1 MPVTEMKRSGIE
13 VHGEYHYYQQSK
25 IEQSDRPLVFY
36 IFCGERVVFLFGVNC
51 QLSCDT
57 SEKVKRRK
65 KMERANEMC
74 SFGKVEYGLQTGTVK
89 ISELHEFK
97 GHPFKVENDIQ
108 LFELMRSIEDKGVL
122 VPLIVRSNPYG
133 EGYEIIAGHRR
144 KAACAWAGIE
154 EVPVIIRE
162 LDDADAVIA
171 MIDSNLQREHIKPS
185 EKAYAYKMKLEAM
198 KSQGKRNDLFVSQ
211 VGTKLE
217 KEQTKEGKTIL
228 RADERLAKEVGESRN
243 QIARYIRLTNL
254 VPKILDMVDE
264 GKIAFTIGVELS
276 YLTEEEQYELHAVM
290 DLEQC
295 TPSLSQANRMKRM
308 SQAGT
313 LDMDEMYSI
322 LEQEKPNQ
330 REQIKIRADTL
341 ADYFPKDFTPKQKV
355 ELIESLVKEWHE
367 KQMVQTKPSV
377 QQKLK
382 KKSME
387 R

>member
-1 MPVTEMKRSGIE
+1 M
-13 VHGEYHYYQQSK
+13 
-25 IEQSDRPLVFY
+25 
-36 IFCGERVVFLFGVNC
+36 
-51 QLSCDT
+51 
-57 SEKVKRRK
+57 EKTK
-65 KMERANEMC
+65 AMC
-74 SFGKVEYGLQTGTVK
+74 SFGKDDYGLQTGNVK
-89 ISELHEFK
+89 ISDLHDFK
-97 GHPFKVENDIQ
+97 GHPFKVEQDIQ

-133 EGYEIIAGHRR
+133 DGYEIIAGHRR
-144 KAACAWAGIE
+144 KAACTWAGIE
-154 EVPVIIRE
+154 EVPVMIRE
-162 LDDADAVIA
+162 MDDSDAVIA
-171 MIDSNLQREHIKPS
+171 MIDSNLQREYIKPS

-198 KSQGKRNDLFVSQ
+198 KSQGKRNDLTSSQ
-211 VGTKLE
+211 LGTKLE
-217 KEQTKEGKTIL
+217 KEEIVEGKYIL

-254 VPKILDMVDE
+254 IPKILDMVDA
-264 GKIAFTIGVELS
+264 GTIAFTIGVELS

-295 TPSLSQANRMKRM
+295 TPSLSQANKMKRM

-341 ADYFPKDFTPKQKV
+341 ENYFPKDFTPRQKV
-355 ELIESLVKEWHE
+355 ELIETLVKEWHE
-367 KQMVQTKPSV
+367 KQMVQTKSSV

-382 KKSME
+382 KKGME

>member
-1 MPVTEMKRSGIE
+1 MEKTKVT
-13 VHGEYHYYQQSK
+13 
-25 IEQSDRPLVFY
+25 
-36 IFCGERVVFLFGVNC
+36 
-51 QLSCDT
+51 
-57 SEKVKRRK
+57 
-65 KMERANEMC
+65 C
-74 SFGKVEYGLQTGTVK
+74 SFGNDEYGLQTGNVK
-89 ISELHEFK
+89 ISELHDFK
-97 GHPFKVENDIQ
+97 GHPFKVEQDIQ

-133 EGYEIIAGHRR
+133 DGYEIIAGHRR
-144 KAACAWAGIE
+144 KAACHWAGIE
-154 EVPVIIRE
+154 EVPVIVRE
-162 LDDADAVIA
+162 LDDSDAVIA
-171 MIDSNLQREHIKPS
+171 MIDSNLQRENIKPS

-198 KSQGKRNDLFVSQ
+198 KSQGKRNDLTLSQ
-211 VGTKLE
+211 LGTKLIKDE
-217 KEQTKEGKTIL
+217 TPEGKKIL

-254 VPKILDMVDE
+254 IPKILDMVDA

-295 TPSLSQANRMKRM
+295 TPSLSQANKMKRM

-330 REQIKIRADTL
+330 REQIKIRADSL
-341 ADYFPKDFTPKQKV
+341 ADYFPKDFTLRQKV

-367 KQMVQTKPSV
+367 KQMVQAKTSV

-382 KKSME
+382 KTGRE

>member
-1 MPVTEMKRSGIE
+1 MEKTKVMC
-13 VHGEYHYYQQSK
+13 
-25 IEQSDRPLVFY
+25 F
-36 IFCGERVVFLFGVNC
+36 FGN
-51 QLSCDT
+51 D
-57 SEKVKRRK
+57 
-65 KMERANEMC
+65 
-74 SFGKVEYGLQTGTVK
+74 EYGLQTGNVK
-89 ISELHEFK
+89 ISELHDFK
-97 GHPFKVENDIQ
+97 GHPFKVEQDIQ

-133 EGYEIIAGHRR
+133 DGYEIIAGHRR

-154 EVPVIIRE
+154 EVPVIVRE
-162 LDDADAVIA
+162 LDDSDAVIA

-198 KSQGKRNDLFVSQ
+198 KSQGKRNDLTSFQ
-211 VGTKLE
+211 LGTKLE
-217 KEQTKEGKTIL
+217 KEEIVEGKYIL

-254 VPKILDMVDE
+254 IPKILDMVDA

-295 TPSLSQANRMKRM
+295 TPSLSQANKMKRL

-330 REQIKIRADTL
+330 REQIKIRANTL
-341 ADYFPKDFTPKQKV
+341 ENYFPKDFTPKQKV

-367 KQMVQTKPSV
+367 KQVVQARPSV

-382 KKSME
+382 KTGRE

>member
-1 MPVTEMKRSGIE
+1 M
-13 VHGEYHYYQQSK
+13 
-25 IEQSDRPLVFY
+25 
-36 IFCGERVVFLFGVNC
+36 
-51 QLSCDT
+51 
-57 SEKVKRRK
+57 
-65 KMERANEMC
+65 
-74 SFGKVEYGLQTGTVK
+74 
-89 ISELHEFK
+89 
-97 GHPFKVENDIQ
+97 
-108 LFELMRSIEDKGVL
+108 
-122 VPLIVRSNPYG
+122 
-133 EGYEIIAGHRR
+133 
-144 KAACAWAGIE
+144 
-154 EVPVIIRE
+154 
-162 LDDADAVIA
+162 
-171 MIDSNLQREHIKPS
+171 
-185 EKAYAYKMKLEAM
+185 
-198 KSQGKRNDLFVSQ
+198 
-211 VGTKLE
+211 E

>member
-1 MPVTEMKRSGIE
+1 M
-13 VHGEYHYYQQSK
+13 
-25 IEQSDRPLVFY
+25 
-36 IFCGERVVFLFGVNC
+36 
-51 QLSCDT
+51 
-57 SEKVKRRK
+57 EKTK
-65 KMERANEMC
+65 AMC
-74 SFGKVEYGLQTGTVK
+74 SFGTDEYGLQTGNVK
-89 ISELHEFK
+89 ISELHDFK
-97 GHPFKVENDIQ
+97 GHPFKVEQDIQ
-108 LFELMRSIEDKGVL
+108 LFELMRSIEDKGVF

-133 EGYEIIAGHRR
+133 DGYEIIAGHRR

-154 EVPVIIRE
+154 EVPVIVRE

-171 MIDSNLQREHIKPS
+171 MIDSNLQRENIKPS

-198 KSQGKRNDLFVSQ
+198 KAQGKRNDLTSSQ
-211 VGTKLE
+211 LGTKLE
-217 KEQTKEGKTIL
+217 KEEIAEGKYFL

-254 VPKILDMVDE
+254 IPKILDMVDA
-264 GKIAFTIGVELS
+264 GRIAFTIGVELS

-313 LDMDEMYSI
+313 LDMNAMYFI

-341 ADYFPKDFTPKQKV
+341 ADYFPKDFTPRQKV
-355 ELIESLVKEWHE
+355 ELIETLVKEWHE
-367 KQMVQTKPSV
+367 KQMVQTKLSV

-382 KKSME
+382 KTGRE

>member
-1 MPVTEMKRSGIE
+1 MFRTLSALTMMPLKMT
-13 VHGEYHYYQQSK
+13 
-25 IEQSDRPLVFY
+25 
-36 IFCGERVVFLFGVNC
+36 
-51 QLSCDT
+51 
-57 SEKVKRRK
+57 RRK
-65 KMERANEMC
+65 NVEKTKATC
-74 SFGKVEYGLQTGTVK
+74 SFGNDEYGLQTGNVK
-89 ISELHEFK
+89 ISELHDFK
-97 GHPFKVENDIQ
+97 GHPFKVEQDIQ

-133 EGYEIIAGHRR
+133 DGYEIIAGHRR
-144 KAACAWAGIE
+144 KAACTWAGID
-154 EVPVIIRE
+154 EVPVIVRE

-171 MIDSNLQREHIKPS
+171 MIDSNLQRERIKPS

-198 KSQGKRNDLFVSQ
+198 KSQGKRNDLTSSQ
-211 VGTKLE
+211 LETKLKKAE
-217 KEQTKEGKTIL
+217 ITEGKYIL

-254 VPKILDMVDE
+254 IPKILDMVDA
-264 GKIAFTIGVELS
+264 GRIAFTIGVELS

-295 TPSLSQANRMKRM
+295 TPSLSQANKMKRM

-313 LDMDEMYSI
+313 LDMDEMCSI

-341 ADYFPKDFTPKQKV
+341 ADYFPKDFTPRQKV

-367 KQMVQTKPSV
+367 KQMVQAKTSV

-382 KKSME
+382 KTGRE

>member
-1 MPVTEMKRSGIE
+1 
-13 VHGEYHYYQQSK
+13 
-25 IEQSDRPLVFY
+25 
-36 IFCGERVVFLFGVNC
+36 
-51 QLSCDT
+51 
-57 SEKVKRRK
+57 
-65 KMERANEMC
+65 MERTNEMC
-74 SFGKVEYGLQTGTVK
+74 SFGKDEYGLQTETVK

-133 EGYEIIAGHRR
+133 NGYEIIAGHRR
-144 KAACAWAGIE
+144 KAACEWAGVT

-171 MIDSNLQREHIKPS
+171 MIDSNLQRENIKPS
-185 EKAYAYKMKLEAM
+185 EKAFAYKMKLEAM
-198 KSQGKRNDLFVSQ
+198 KAQGKRNDLYPSQ
-211 VGTKLE
+211 LGTKLE
-217 KEQTKEGKTIL
+217 KEETPDGKKIL

-254 VPKILDMVDE
+254 IPKILDMVDE
-264 GKIAFTIGVELS
+264 GRIAFTIGVELS
-276 YLTEEEQYELHAVM
+276 YLTEDEQYELHAVM

-295 TPSLSQANRMKRM
+295 TPSLSQANRLKRM
-308 SQAGT
+308 SQTGN
-313 LDMDEMYSI
+313 LDMDEMYRI

-367 KQMVQTKPSV
+367 KQMVLEKSSV
-377 QQKLK
+377 RQKLK
-382 KKSME
+382 KTGRE

>member
-1 MPVTEMKRSGIE
+1 M
-13 VHGEYHYYQQSK
+13 
-25 IEQSDRPLVFY
+25 
-36 IFCGERVVFLFGVNC
+36 
-51 QLSCDT
+51 
-57 SEKVKRRK
+57 EKTK
-65 KMERANEMC
+65 AMC
-74 SFGKVEYGLQTGTVK
+74 SFGKDDYGLQTGNVK
-89 ISELHEFK
+89 ISDLHDFK
-97 GHPFKVENDIQ
+97 GHPFKVEQDIQ

-133 EGYEIIAGHRR
+133 DGYEIIAGHRR
-144 KAACAWAGIE
+144 KAACTWAGIE
-154 EVPVIIRE
+154 EVPVMIRE
-162 LDDADAVIA
+162 MDDSDAVIA
-171 MIDSNLQREHIKPS
+171 MIDSNLQREYIKPS

-198 KSQGKRNDLFVSQ
+198 KSQGKRNDLTSSQ
-211 VGTKLE
+211 LGTKLE
-217 KEQTKEGKTIL
+217 KEEIVEEKYIL

-254 VPKILDMVDE
+254 IPKILDMVDA
-264 GKIAFTIGVELS
+264 GRIAFTIGAELS

-295 TPSLSQANRMKRM
+295 TPSLSQANKMKRM

-341 ADYFPKDFTPKQKV
+341 ENYFPKDFTPRQKV
-355 ELIESLVKEWHE
+355 ELIETLVKEWHE

-382 KKSME
+382 KKGME

>member
-1 MPVTEMKRSGIE
+1 M
-13 VHGEYHYYQQSK
+13 
-25 IEQSDRPLVFY
+25 
-36 IFCGERVVFLFGVNC
+36 
-51 QLSCDT
+51 
-57 SEKVKRRK
+57 EKTK
-65 KMERANEMC
+65 EMC
-74 SFGKVEYGLQTGTVK
+74 SFGNDESGLQTGTVK

-122 VPLIVRSNPYG
+122 VPLSVRSNPYG
-133 EGYEIIAGHRR
+133 NGYEIIAGHRR
-144 KAACAWAGIE
+144 KAACEWAGLT

-162 LDDADAVIA
+162 LDNADAVIA

-185 EKAYAYKMKLEAM
+185 EKAFAYKMKLEAM
-198 KSQGKRNDLFVSQ
+198 KSQGKRNDLYLSQ

-217 KEQTKEGKTIL
+217 KEETTDGKKIL

-254 VPKILDMVDE
+254 IPKILEMVDE
-264 GKIAFTIGVELS
+264 GRIAFTIGVELS
-276 YLTEEEQYELHAVM
+276 YLTEDEQYELHAVM

-295 TPSLSQANRMKRM
+295 TPSLSQANRLKRM
-308 SQAGT
+308 SQSRT
-313 LDMDEMYSI
+313 LDMDEMYRI

-330 REQIKIRADTL
+330 REQIKIRADAL

-367 KQMVQTKPSV
+367 KQMVHEKSSV
-377 QQKLK
+377 QQKLRK
-382 KKSME
+382 AGRE